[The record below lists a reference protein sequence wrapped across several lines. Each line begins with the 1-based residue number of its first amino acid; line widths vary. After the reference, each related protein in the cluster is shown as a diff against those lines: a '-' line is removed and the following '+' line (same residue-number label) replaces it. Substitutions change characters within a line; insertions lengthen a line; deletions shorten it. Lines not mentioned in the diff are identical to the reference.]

1 MTLEKILK
9 QKQKIPENAEDEEDE
24 EVEKFSFFKKNKRKK
39 PVKYDITTLFA
50 KSGLNKN
57 TLQKWYYPVNSGKT
71 SFSST
76 TPPTTTT
83 TTTTAMTTT
92 TTSLPTSTEQQ
103 KEMKEK
109 VSSSGHLSSFAGN
122 YRQLIF

>member
-1 MTLEKILK
+1 M
-9 QKQKIPENAEDEEDE
+9 PENAKDEEI
-24 EVEKFSFFKKNKRKK
+24 EKFSFFKKNKRKK

-76 TPPTTTT
+76 TPSTTIPTTTT
-83 TTTTAMTTT
+83 TTTSY
-92 TTSLPTSTEQQ
+92 SLF
-103 KEMKEK
+103 
-109 VSSSGHLSSFAGN
+109 VL
-122 YRQLIF
+122 R